1 MKNISIKVL
10 VLFVFSNLHSSIL
23 LAFDKSFEPS
33 PNALINQ
40 KTYGKYELSFNAF
53 SKEFIFTNS
62 LDDYFRSLSR
72 LYGFYGL
79 EIPNIHIGSVY
90 EVVDQEKHVYL
101 KKMIFNLEKEANLKS
116 SNEVNSF
123 YQALEQLQ
131 YVTRTIQEAAM
142 VELMLVELQ
151 RQVGSKIV
159 PLVESK
165 NKSRFLHLI
174 QHARY
179 EVFSTFLFEVSK
191 TD

>member
-1 MKNISIKVL
+1 M
-10 VLFVFSNLHSSIL
+10 
-23 LAFDKSFEPS
+23 
-33 PNALINQ
+33 
-40 KTYGKYELSFNAF
+40 
-53 SKEFIFTNS
+53 
-62 LDDYFRSLSR
+62 
-72 LYGFYGL
+72 

-90 EVVDQEKHVYL
+90 EVVDQEKHVYF
-101 KKMIFNLEKEANLKS
+101 KNMIFNLEKEANLKS

-123 YQALEQLQ
+123 YQTLEQLQ
-131 YVTRTIQEAAM
+131 YETRTIQEAAM